1 MRYLLLAAMLL
12 LSACTGADGVQYTVV
27 PVNAIEKA
35 RYDAAF
41 LMCIEL
47 TARNIG
53 AVVPPSPENA
63 VSVLTYCANEVVQ
76 QYAPEPQ
83 PEPQHGNEM

>member
-1 MRYLLLAAMLL
+1 MRYLLLSALL
-12 LSACTGADGVQYTVV
+12 LLTACTGADGVEYTVV

-47 TARNIG
+47 TARTVG

-63 VSVLTYCANEVVQ
+63 VSVLTYCANEVVNV
-76 QYAPEPQ
+76 YGATPQ
-83 PEPQHGNEM
+83 PEPQNGSEL